1 MFCISQNTVWSQE
14 GGTQNNSGFSSQ
26 KKNQNWKYRMQV
38 ENVCCYKNI
47 KLCFNKYK
55 MSKQNSSSQNT
66 LTIYTKFKETVFS
79 SPC

>member
-1 MFCISQNTVWSQE
+1 MFVAI
-14 GGTQNNSGFSSQ
+14 
-26 KKNQNWKYRMQV
+26 
-38 ENVCCYKNI
+38 KNI

-66 LTIYTKFKETVFS
+66 LTIYTKFKETVLS